1 MVGANPASVSRS
13 RPQLVA
19 LLLLFL
25 TNLDN
30 IKEVLAA
37 GQPSGHLGTG
47 LRGILATASSSSHL
61 VLHHRTVLSAAAT
74 AQAQALE
81 QPGETAAAAAAAT
94 AAAAIA
100 DDPDDADAGSDVPD
114 LPAAVPAAV
123 ACAPVLRLSKGFTA
137 AAAAAASITWPGC
150 STPSNRLVWMPQR
163 CGSSLQALQY
173 AAVYAISNQTKLLAR
188 SSINGAPCVLTRAA
202 SSQALTSQLLSPSC
216 GTAPLA
222 ARSLPVMVC
231 AAAAADPCFGS
242 TPQASTVTATM
253 RLVTPVRCPST
264 GELIRLLDYSGKPCG
279 PGSKFTQWFQGTS
292 RSGCRINAAS
302 LAAVLRVTSSTPQT
316 AARALELAKASSD
329 VFGSCGVPPALA
341 VALPQNLTCSF
352 AAGPLVGNG
361 NGSGSGSPEM
371 PKTAVKAGGQVAA
384 PLQRIGVGVDG
395 QVADLSRIADE
406 QQVTVAVVDSGID
419 RTHPDLNV
427 VGGKSWVTASALFSN
442 DTDWGVDYYAHGT
455 QVAGIIAARNNGAR
469 FVGISPGAPLFALK
483 VFNGNG
489 KGSWSSI
496 FQAIEWVIAEG
507 RQQYNIRV
515 VNLSLEISPLGN
527 IDPNEPGYTDVY
539 AMACGLMARADAAGV
554 LVVVSAANNGV
565 SLRTSFPAVCQS
577 TAAVTALNYDV
588 SKPLHSSNFL
598 EAAANDTEKAH
609 IFAAPGSNIPTTQ
622 PMDYGSQTDDPN
634 DIGTYF
640 ISGTSAAAPFVAGVA
655 ANCLMSGACAQSSS
669 GSDIISKLQEAA
681 RERAVQQPASGFSG
695 DPMTPNADFAGRYY
709 GYLVWSKW

>member
-19 LLLLFL
+19 LLLLLL
-25 TNLDN
+25 TNVDN

-94 AAAAIA
+94 AAAATA

-123 ACAPVLRLSKGFTA
+123 AS
-137 AAAAAASITWPGC
+137 
-150 STPSNRLVWMPQR
+150 
-163 CGSSLQALQY
+163 
-173 AAVYAISNQTKLLAR
+173 
-188 SSINGAPCVLTRAA
+188 
-202 SSQALTSQLLSPSC
+202 
-216 GTAPLA
+216 
-222 ARSLPVMVC
+222 
-231 AAAAADPCFGS
+231 
-242 TPQASTVTATM
+242 
-253 RLVTPVRCPST
+253 
-264 GELIRLLDYSGKPCG
+264 
-279 PGSKFTQWFQGTS
+279 
-292 RSGCRINAAS
+292 
-302 LAAVLRVTSSTPQT
+302 
-316 AARALELAKASSD
+316 
-329 VFGSCGVPPALA
+329 LA

-527 IDPNEPGYTDVY
+527 IDPNEPGYNDVY

-588 SKPLHSSNFL
+588 SKPLDSSNFL

-655 ANCLMSGACAQSSS
+655 ANCLMSGACAQSSN
-669 GSDIISKLQEAA
+669 GSDIILKLQEAA